1 MATIKDVAKKAGV
14 SIGVVSKAF
23 NNYPDISEKTKKRVF
38 EVAKELDYSP
48 NLVAKN
54 LSSKKQKTIALIA
67 SGYFDS
73 GIKDN
78 NNSYQ
83 VFKGVYAAV
92 EQNQYELAIYLID
105 SMKQKEKTY
114 AQFCKER
121 NIGGVVLVGIRMDDP
136 YFKELLDSKIPCV
149 VLDAKP
155 ENDSEIIGVVSTDN
169 IAASK
174 EMTEYLLKRHHHDLV
189 IVAGKKETWVNTE
202 RLAGVKLALEDSGI
216 ELADEQ
222 ILNANFS
229 ESEAY
234 EQTKE
239 LLKTKRPS
247 AILCFSDLMALG
259 AMNAV
264 KESGLSIPDDVSITG
279 FDGILVTEY
288 THPTITTIQQNF
300 FEMGRQAALL
310 LQKLIEGKA
319 TKKNVFVDYQLIE
332 RDSVMNRKQLF
343 PKACK

>member
-78 NNSYQ
+78 NNSFQ

-105 SMKQKEKTY
+105 SMKQKEKSYT
-114 AQFCKER
+114 QFCKER

-136 YFKELLDSKIPCV
+136 YFKELIDTKIPCV
-149 VLDAKP
+149 ILDAKT
-155 ENDSEIIGVVSTDN
+155 ENDSGMIGVVSTDN

-174 EMTEYLLKRHHHDLV
+174 EIAEYLLNRNHQDIV

-202 RLAGVKLALEDSGI
+202 RLAGVKLAMKEYGLE
-216 ELADEQ
+216 LMDEQ
-222 ILNANFS
+222 ILHADFS
-229 ESEAY
+229 ESKAY
-234 EQTKE
+234 EQAKE
-239 LLKTKRPS
+239 LLKTKKPT
-247 AILCFSDLMALG
+247 AFLCFSDLMAIG
-259 AMNAV
+259 VMNAV
-264 KESGLSIPDDVSITG
+264 KEAGLAIPEDVSVTG
-279 FDGILVTEY
+279 FDGILLTEY
-288 THPTITTIQQNF
+288 TQPTITTIQQNF
-300 FEMGRQAALL
+300 FEMGNQAALL
-310 LQKLIEGKA
+310 LQNLMEGEA
-319 TKKNVFVDYQLIE
+319 CEKNVFVEHQLIE
-332 RDSVMNRKQLF
+332 RDSVKTRN
-343 PKACK
+343 